1 LALPAERLVTH
12 AKYHAKRRA
21 PGLPL
26 GAFYSS
32 CTPPTMAPIVS
43 KRLSAPYRSGPSR
56 DCASGTEWA
65 EAGVTG
71 KTETAMVVRGLID
84 RDSAGRLVLTPDG
97 RAVLD
102 AVLGNDR

>member
-1 LALPAERLVTH
+1 LRPPLLPPCVLA
-12 AKYHAKRRA
+12 
-21 PGLPL
+21 
-26 GAFYSS
+26 SS
-32 CTPPTMAPIVS
+32 NE
-43 KRLSAPYRSGPSR
+43 GPSSIVAADLSTPER
-56 DCASGTEWA
+56 ILLFCLASGTEWA

-102 AVLGNDR
+102 ALLGN